1 MPSRSL
7 IEQTALFARAADEA
21 SASLSKWLGRRT
33 RISITGLRTLPLEE
47 AVGVLGSA
55 DAPLVACAMRIH
67 GDLDGVLLLACDDT
81 SGLALADLLL
91 DRGGGGSQSWGEV
104 EISALVETANIIGC
118 GYLNALAQA
127 DGGQPLLPS
136 PPAFARDYTAAVMQ
150 AVMMS
155 RSRPTDTVFLTHTE
169 FLIEDAPIT
178 CSLLLIPEAPTAV

>member
-1 MPSRSL
+1 MPSRSP

-33 RISITGLRTLPLEE
+33 RISISGTRTLPLEE

-55 DAPLVACAMRIH
+55 DAPLVACAMRIQ
-67 GDLDGVLLLACDDT
+67 GDLDGVLLLACDDA

-91 DRGGGGSQSWGEV
+91 DRGGGGSQAWSDV

-118 GYLNALAQA
+118 GYLNALARSN
-127 DGGQPLLPS
+127 GGEPLLPS
-136 PPAFARDYTAAVMQ
+136 PPVFARDYTAAVMQ

-155 RSRPTDTVFLTHTE
+155 RSRPTDMVFLTHTE
-169 FLIEDAPIT
+169 FLIEDSPIT
-178 CSLLLIPEAPTAV
+178 CSLLLIPEAPTAA